1 TRRRPRPSDPDTR
14 LPLSPTRATNLALAA
29 ALLSAICSA
38 AAAEPQPESCAGV
51 TAGTGSV
58 ARVTKDN
65 RLELN
70 DGRTVRLAGIRLPDG
85 AAATR
90 RLTAQVASA
99 PVALSTGDKPT
110 DRYGDLLAQVT
121 TGDGRWLQQHLV
133 AEGDAVVAPDV
144 ETDTCTE
151 SLLVAERKARAESAG
166 GWSTGAFRVFDAGE
180 PARIDAVGQYVIVS
194 GRVMSVGHTY
204 DTVFLNF
211 GRNWKNDFTITI
223 SRDMLPAF
231 RSSRVAPEDLAGRMI
246 RVRGLLRLSGGP
258 AIALFRPEAIEIM
271 D

>member
-1 TRRRPRPSDPDTR
+1 M
-14 LPLSPTRATNLALAA
+14 PLSCPRASNLALAA
-29 ALLSAICSA
+29 SALLPALCA
-38 AAAEPQPESCAGV
+38 AATAEPQPESCAGLA
-51 TAGTGSV
+51 AGTGSV
-58 ARVTKDN
+58 ALVTKDN
-65 RLELN
+65 RLELE
-70 DGRTVRLAGIRLPDG
+70 DGRIARLAGIRLPED

-90 RLTAQVASA
+90 RLAARLASA

-121 TGDGRWLQQHLV
+121 TGDGHWLQQSLV
-133 AEGDAVVAPDV
+133 AEGEAIVAPDV
-144 ETDTCTE
+144 ETDTCAE
-151 SLLVAERKARAESAG
+151 PLFAAERLARDRSAG
-166 GWSTGAFRVFDAGE
+166 GWSTGAFRVHDAGD
-180 PARIDAVGQYVIVS
+180 PAHIDAIGRYVIVS

-231 RSSRVAPEDLAGRMI
+231 RSSGATPEGLTGRTI
-246 RVRGLLRLSGGP
+246 RVRGLLQQRGGP
-258 AIALFRPEAIEIM
+258 AIALFRPEAIEIV